1 MRARCPRLSVFPPF
15 RPIQSVTVSEPTLE
29 QTVIILA
36 GLRPKYEEYHGVT
49 YSDEALAA
57 AAALSTRYITDR

>member
-1 MRARCPRLSVFPPF
+1 MKSARAA
-15 RPIQSVTVSEPTLE
+15 RPLQSVIVSEPTIE
-29 QTVIILA
+29 QTVVILT

-57 AAALSTRYITDR
+57 AATLSSRYISDR

>member
-1 MRARCPRLSVFPPF
+1 
-15 RPIQSVTVSEPTLE
+15 VTVSEPTLE